1 MQRMKAAMYSDFMT
15 AKILFD
21 GINCNYS
28 PAGDYFY
35 IDEKEIAAHIML
47 KERHLRFCSEYLNYT
62 YILRQGRKYPFSN
75 VLIEKKYKNM
85 LDFKI
90 YYEREW
96 EDKFYKPEN
105 FYDAVR
111 GIDINDKRFFRESC
125 GSVFVTIPTTQ
136 LEGRMILKDTFVS
149 GLYIPRDGEKLY
161 FRNAEIEKEGD
172 SAYLSISFS
181 SLEEASFVLHRGLV
195 DEE

>member
-28 PAGDYFY
+28 PAGDYFC
-35 IDEKEIAAHIML
+35 IDEKEIAAQIVL
-47 KERHLRFCSEYLNYT
+47 KERHLRFCSEYLNDT

-85 LDFKI
+85 LSFKI
-90 YYEREW
+90 YYEREGQ
-96 EDKFYKPEN
+96 DKFYKPEN

-111 GIDINDKRFFRESC
+111 GIDINDKRFFYKSRNC
-125 GSVFVTIPTTQ
+125 IFITIPTNQ
-136 LEGRMILKDTFVS
+136 LEGRMVLKDTFIS

-161 FRNAEIEKEGD
+161 FRDAEIEKEGD
-172 SAYLSISFS
+172 SAYLIFCFS
-181 SLEEASFVLHRGLV
+181 SLEEAGFVLHRGLV

>member
-1 MQRMKAAMYSDFMT
+1 
-15 AKILFD
+15 
-21 GINCNYS
+21 
-28 PAGDYFY
+28 
-35 IDEKEIAAHIML
+35 
-47 KERHLRFCSEYLNYT
+47 
-62 YILRQGRKYPFSN
+62 
-75 VLIEKKYKNM
+75 M

-181 SLEEASFVLHRGLV
+181 SLEEAGFVLHRGLV